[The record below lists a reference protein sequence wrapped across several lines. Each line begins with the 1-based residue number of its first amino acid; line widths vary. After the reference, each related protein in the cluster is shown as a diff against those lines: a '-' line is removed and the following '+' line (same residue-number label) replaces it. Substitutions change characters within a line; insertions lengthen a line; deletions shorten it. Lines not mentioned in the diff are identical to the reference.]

1 MGNITISSR
10 SGTLKATLPRV
21 LQAAKHDSLSG
32 EKTFSCR
39 VRRSSVPTVNVG
51 DVLSYGGESYDVVRL
66 SVQSASPAALAE
78 LGCEHISY
86 RLLDWTVAAGT
97 YSGTPSQLLSRFL
110 FGTGFSAGTV
120 QLSSSVELI
129 FGSDTNVRAALVG
142 LAAMSGGE
150 LLYSGTT
157 VSLMQHIGS
166 SAAVELSDRTNVES
180 ISATLD
186 QRSDSQSYNVTLYK
200 ETALSLGDAVS
211 IDYDSLGLHT
221 TDRVVSID
229 VDPFNPLHMRIV
241 TGDYVPNFVNAT
253 ADSQEEIEEAVLDEV
268 ESMIEDKL
276 DDAIDNAI
284 YADVGDIA
292 ELTVDRLST
301 SRRVRKYILGD
312 TSDDNYIMIQDN
324 VLQLRTGTV
333 ASSSMLATEDDDVL
347 ATEADDPI
355 GVEGSATNAVQA
367 TNRWGQLLYWQH
379 EPVGHTAQGYPT
391 DINGNQIYATTTPT
405 DWPVMVYQYV
415 EQVKAEYSFVDV
427 GGVYTPQIILG
438 AGDTNG
444 NSKGYIFKTV
454 DELLI
459 RYLTSAGSPCEIAL
473 ANDGFVEIRNLRRA
487 LNMDFASWDAGYF
500 TETLDGGVVAT
511 YSVQFD
517 AQGRPV
523 KIFDADHACTIS
535 W

>member
-1 MGNITISSR
+1 MALTIYAANHT
-10 SGTLKATLPRV
+10 TLKYAL
-21 LQAAKHDSLSG
+21 AAVQSSNLHQSLSG
-32 EKTFSCR
+32 ECTFDLTMPGR
-39 VRRSSVPTVNVG
+39 LIPNIAVG
-51 DVLSYGGESYDVVRL
+51 DEIRLGSLYFDVTRL
-66 SVQSASPAALAE
+66 AKNGQPTSVSFGVSA
-78 LGCEHISY
+78 EHISY
-86 RLLDWTVAAGT
+86 RLTDMEMPEGTYGGDPGTVLSTILFGSGLSVGTVDFVGT
-97 YSGTPSQLLSRFL
+97 YSIQVKSGASRRETLLQWATVCDAEISYTDRKVNLLHRVGSAVAVSLSDKENVKSLSVTLDSRSD
-110 FGTGFSAGTV
+110 T
-120 QLSSSVELI
+120 QNYSVEL
-129 FGSDTNVRAALVG
+129 SRLRN
-142 LAAMSGGE
+142 
-150 LLYSGTT
+150 
-157 VSLMQHIGS
+157 
-166 SAAVELSDRTNVES
+166 
-180 ISATLD
+180 
-186 QRSDSQSYNVTLYK
+186 
-200 ETALSLGDAVS
+200 LSLGDTVTINYS
-211 IDYDSLGLHT
+211 SLNLNVTTRVISLDYDPFHPM
-221 TDRVVSID
+221 SIT
-229 VDPFNPLHMRIV
+229 MEC
-241 TGDYVPNFVNAT
+241 GDYVPT
-253 ADSQEEIEEAVLDEV
+253 YYEAVQDSIDEMEETITEDLDD
-268 ESMIEDKL
+268 MI
-276 DDAIDNAI
+276 DDAIANAI

-312 TSDDNYIMIQDN
+312 TSDDNYILIQDN

-333 ASSSMLATEDDDVL
+333 ASSSLLATEDDDVL

-391 DINGNQIYATTTPT
+391 DANGDQIYATTTPT
-405 DWPVMVYQYV
+405 EWPVMVYQYT

-444 NSKGYIFKTV
+444 NSKGFICKTV

-517 AQGRPV
+517 SQGRPV

>member
-51 DVLSYGGESYDVVRL
+51 DVLSYGGESYDIVRL

-142 LAAMSGGE
+142 LSALSHGE
-150 LLYSGTT
+150 LVYSGTT
-157 VSLMQHIGS
+157 VSLMLHVGS
-166 SAAVELSDRTNVES
+166 STAVELSDRKNVES

-186 QRSDSQSYNVTLYK
+186 VRSDSQSYNVTLYR

-253 ADSQEEIEEAVLDEV
+253 ADSQEEIEEAVLEEV
-268 ESMIEDKL
+268 EGMI
-276 DDAIDNAI
+276 DDAIANAI

-301 SRRVRKYILGD
+301 SRRVRKYILSD
-312 TSDDNYIMIQDN
+312 TSDDNFIQIQDN
-324 VLQLRTGTV
+324 ALQLITGTV
-333 ASSSMLATEDDDVL
+333 NSAALLATEDDNVL
-347 ATEADDPI
+347 ASEDDEALEA
-355 GVEGSATNAVQA
+355 EGTPAGAEQA

-391 DINGNQIYATTTPT
+391 DANGNQIYATTSPT
-405 DWPVMVYQYV
+405 DWPVWIYQYTDL
-415 EQVKAEYSFVDV
+415 VKAEYSFKQI

-438 AGDTNG
+438 AGDSNG
-444 NSKGYIFKTV
+444 LSKGYIFKTV
-454 DELLI
+454 DNMLL
-459 RYLTSAGSPCEIAL
+459 RYVTSAGKNTDIRL
-473 ANDGFVEIRNLRRA
+473 ANDGYVEIDSLRRA
-487 LNMDFASWDAGYF
+487 IQMNFSNFDSGYF
-500 TETLDGGVVAT
+500 TEILDGGIGVT
-511 YSVQFD
+511 YAVEFD
-517 AQGRPV
+517 GSGNPV
-523 KIFDADHACTIS
+523 KIYDDDHECQIV